1 MNAPSEYQL
10 VELLKCK
17 QEHSKA
23 RHLRRAKMQRN
34 EECEAYLEEAAI
46 NTCDPETVVNELDS
60 IKEIQDSYKKCA
72 LHAHKTH
79 INHTH
84 DMCIKP
90 A

>member
-1 MNAPSEYQL
+1 MNAPSEDQL

-46 NTCDPETVVNELDS
+46 NTCDPETVVNEHDS
-60 IKEIQDSYKKCA
+60 IKEIQDSSKNMRFMHIK
-72 LHAHKTH
+72 HHKSH
-79 INHTH
+79 
-84 DMCIKP
+84 P
-90 A
+90 